1 MRTTTYLG
9 LILGITIVYFAVLAK
24 GGDTSIFTNQVAL
37 LIALGGT
44 FAATTL
50 SSSRQTALHALSALS
65 RLFVTSTITSKQVA
79 EELVALARQGKARG
93 IASIDPEAVTLR
105 DPFLL
110 KGLHLV
116 ADGVEPERIEELLR
130 LESEIL
136 SEKRTQAERM
146 FRLMGTYSPMFGLVG
161 TLIGLIQMLKGLTD
175 PAAIGQGMSVA
186 LMATFYGVLLAGLH
200 LPAAGR
206 QGAHPRPRRAA
217 GARPGGLRRCSP
229 SASARTPS
237 TSARRSRSSP
247 RRRPDRGAARRR
259 RPSGGPGGRLQP
271 APRRDVALQLRRP
284 DDPAAHL
291 RHPHALGAGRDQDA
305 GGEEEGAEP
314 PAADGERGGA
324 VREGERPRGDHDPR
338 PRRRPAH
345 HPHEE
350 RHPLRRGAG
359 HADARGR
366 EGAGRA
372 GPGAGPRRQPPA
384 RRGAHRRRPH
394 PLPRRSRPTGSSRRR
409 GPSR

>member
-50 SSSRQTALHALSALS
+50 SSSRQTALHAWSALS

-186 LMATFYGVLLAGLH
+186 LMATFYGVLLAGLIF
-200 LPAAGR
+200 LPLAGKV
-206 QGAHPRPRRAA
+206 
-217 GARPGGLRRCSP
+217 
-229 SASARTPS
+229 RTL
-237 TSARRSRSSP
+237 
-247 RRRPDRGAARRR
+247 DLDE
-259 RPSGGPGGRLQP
+259 RL
-271 APRRDVALQLRRP
+271 V
-284 DDPAAHL
+284 
-291 RHPHALGAGRDQDA
+291 RDQVVSGLLA
-305 GGEEEGAEP
+305 IRLGQNPEY
-314 PAADGERGGA
+314 
-324 VREGERPRGDHDPR
+324 VRETLEVF
-338 PRRRPAH
+338 AQKK
-345 HPHEE
+345 
-350 RHPLRRGAG
+350 A
-359 HADARGR
+359 
-366 EGAGRA
+366 
-372 GPGAGPRRQPPA
+372 
-384 RRGAHRRRPH
+384 
-394 PLPRRSRPTGSSRRR
+394 
-409 GPSR
+409 